1 MHVCD
6 FHDRLLSDDW
16 EKGSILRRLFDCR
29 RGGSSRAGGVSVLK
43 LQVSLKDQFANGMI
57 GEWETGEPGGLPS
70 FIGGTNPPD
79 KRKEGVANGYIF

>member
-6 FHDRLLSDDW
+6 FHDGLLSDDW

-43 LQVSLKDQFANGMI
+43 LQVSVERSICDCRRGGSSRAGGVSVLKLQVSVERSI
-57 GEWETGEPGGLPS
+57 CQWLH
-70 FIGGTNPPD
+70 IL
-79 KRKEGVANGYIF
+79 I